1 MAALPKDSISK
12 LIESIW
18 HTELSSMPRWRAG
31 LIQCVRVLF
40 AVARDMTAGQLT
52 LRAMSL
58 VYTTLLSLVPLLAVS
73 FSVLKAF
80 GVHNKIEPMLLNLLQ
95 PLGDQGVQITAS
107 IIGFVENMKVGVL
120 GSLGIALLFYTVV
133 ALMQKIEA
141 AFNHTWR
148 VPQTRPLSQRFSD
161 YLSVVMIGPVL
172 VISALGLTSTMLN
185 TSMVQWISAIEPFGS
200 VIEAATKL
208 IPYVLIICAF
218 IFIYTFIP
226 NTKVKLKPAFVGAL
240 VAGILWQTA
249 GWGFATF
256 VATST
261 KTAAIY
267 SAFATLIFF
276 LIWLHVGWLILLVGA
291 SISFYVQNP
300 DYVSSP
306 QRELKLSNN
315 MKERLALLAITRIA
329 DNFYHQRKPYSA
341 KQLAIEANIPS
352 DIMANIL
359 LALENQNLIKQT
371 NDVIPVY
378 LPAQPFDE
386 ISVKHVLDAI
396 RIAGEDRLLNSNQ
409 LAHNPQLEE
418 LFVQL
423 DASLHSAF
431 SNRIIKELVTKQS

>member
-1 MAALPKDSISK
+1 
-12 LIESIW
+12 
-18 HTELSSMPRWRAG
+18 
-31 LIQCVRVLF
+31 
-40 AVARDMTAGQLT
+40 
-52 LRAMSL
+52 
-58 VYTTLLSLVPLLAVS
+58 
-73 FSVLKAF
+73 
-80 GVHNKIEPMLLNLLQ
+80 
-95 PLGDQGVQITAS
+95 
-107 IIGFVENMKVGVL
+107 
-120 GSLGIALLFYTVV
+120 
-133 ALMQKIEA
+133 
-141 AFNHTWR
+141 
-148 VPQTRPLSQRFSD
+148 
-161 YLSVVMIGPVL
+161 MIGPVL

-359 LALENQNLIKQT
+359 SALENQNLIKQT